1 MAAEEG
7 DHGGLQNIW
16 QAIGKLEANVAR
28 LLDGQSDLRTDLREG
43 QSELR
48 TELRDG
54 QSELR
59 TELRDGQSELRTEL
73 RDGLKTTN
81 ARIDKLLWLGLGLA
95 GGVVTL
101 LVLEVLSRTSG
112 N

>member
-1 MAAEEG
+1 MATEEG
-7 DHGGLQNIW
+7 DRGGLRNIW

-28 LLDGQSDLRTDLREG
+28 LLDGQSELRTDLR
-43 QSELR
+43 
-48 TELRDG
+48 DG
-54 QSELR
+54 QS
-59 TELRDGQSELRTEL
+59 DLRTEL

>member
-1 MAAEEG
+1 MAADEG
-7 DHGGLQNIW
+7 DRGGLRNIW

-28 LLDGQSDLRTDLREG
+28 LLDGQSELRTD
-43 QSELR
+43 
-48 TELRDG
+48 LRDG

-59 TELRDGQSELRTEL
+59 TDLRDVQSEL

>member
-7 DHGGLQNIW
+7 DRGGLQNIW

-28 LLDGQSDLRTDLREG
+28 LLDGQSELRTD
-43 QSELR
+43 
-48 TELRDG
+48 
-54 QSELR
+54 
-59 TELRDGQSELRTEL
+59 L

>member
-1 MAAEEG
+1 MATEEG
-7 DHGGLQNIW
+7 DRGGLRNIW

-28 LLDGQSDLRTDLREG
+28 LLDGQSELRTD
-43 QSELR
+43 
-48 TELRDG
+48 LRDG

-59 TELRDGQSELRTEL
+59 TDLRDVQSEL

>member
-1 MAAEEG
+1 MATEEG
-7 DHGGLQNIW
+7 DRGGLRNIW
-16 QAIGKLEANVAR
+16 QVIGKLEANVAR
-28 LLDGQSDLRTDLREG
+28 LLDGQSELRTD
-43 QSELR
+43 
-48 TELRDG
+48 LRDG

-59 TELRDGQSELRTEL
+59 TDLRDVQSEL

>member
-1 MAAEEG
+1 MAADEG
-7 DHGGLQNIW
+7 DRGGLRNIW
-16 QAIGKLEANVAR
+16 QVIGKLEANVAR
-28 LLDGQSDLRTDLREG
+28 LLDGQSELRTD
-43 QSELR
+43 
-48 TELRDG
+48 LRDG

-59 TELRDGQSELRTEL
+59 TDL

>member
-7 DHGGLQNIW
+7 DHGGQRNIW
-16 QAIGKLEANVAR
+16 QVIGKLEANVAR
-28 LLDGQSDLRTDLREG
+28 LLDGQSELRDGQSELRTDLREG

-48 TELRDG
+48 TELREG
-54 QSELR
+54 QS
-59 TELRDGQSELRTEL
+59 DLRTEL

>member
-1 MAAEEG
+1 MAADEG
-7 DHGGLQNIW
+7 DRGGLRNIW

-28 LLDGQSDLRTDLREG
+28 LLDGQSNLRTD
-43 QSELR
+43 
-48 TELRDG
+48 LRDG

-59 TELRDGQSELRTEL
+59 TDL

>member
-1 MAAEEG
+1 MATEEG
-7 DHGGLQNIW
+7 DRGGLRNIW

-28 LLDGQSDLRTDLREG
+28 LLDGQSELRTD
-43 QSELR
+43 
-48 TELRDG
+48 LRDG

-59 TELRDGQSELRTEL
+59 TDLRNVQSDL

>member
-1 MAAEEG
+1 MAADEG
-7 DHGGLQNIW
+7 ERGGLRNIW
-16 QAIGKLEANVAR
+16 QAIGSLEANVAR
-28 LLDGQSDLRTDLREG
+28 LLDGQSDLRADLRDTR
-43 QSELR
+43 S
-48 TELRDG
+48 D
-54 QSELR
+54 
-59 TELRDGQSELRTEL
+59 L

-101 LVLEVLSRTSG
+101 LVLEVIQAA

>member
-1 MAAEEG
+1 MATEEG
-7 DHGGLQNIW
+7 DRGGLRNIW

-28 LLDGQSDLRTDLREG
+28 LLDGQSELRTDLRDV
-43 QSELR
+43 QS
-48 TELRDG
+48 
-54 QSELR
+54 
-59 TELRDGQSELRTEL
+59 EL

>member
-7 DHGGLQNIW
+7 DRGGLRNIW
-16 QAIGKLEANVAR
+16 QVIGKLEANVAR
-28 LLDGQSDLRTDLREG
+28 LLDGQSELRTDLRDV
-43 QSELR
+43 QS
-48 TELRDG
+48 
-54 QSELR
+54 
-59 TELRDGQSELRTEL
+59 EL

>member
-7 DHGGLQNIW
+7 DRGGLQNIW

-28 LLDGQSDLRTDLREG
+28 LLDGQSELRTD
-43 QSELR
+43 
-48 TELRDG
+48 LRDG